1 MLLKTLEKYYDE
13 GWLIKQ
19 THPYKDLTI
28 WNYSRQTMWEDHWD
42 EITLMCRGL
51 VTNSKGDI
59 VSRCFKKFFNWEQL
73 LSVGYTVPNEPFE
86 LFEKMDGQLGLL
98 FWYEDEWIFASRGSF
113 ESIYAKKGMKILKTK
128 DYEKLDQGFT
138 YIFEI
143 IFKEGRI
150 VCAYDYEDLIML
162 GCVNIEH
169 GHEMPI
175 HDFKETFNMLGFTLV
190 KKYNAVDDFQTL
202 KESISDDA
210 EGYVIKFRSGFR
222 MKIKG
227 EEYCRLHSIITKI
240 SSRDIWRYLKDGTPI
255 SELLKDVPDEFDAW
269 VREQVDIMMNAY
281 QLIDVRVSHTYN
293 SEIDTGEFKTRKDTA
308 LKILTYDK
316 TLRGIFFNMYDG
328 RDYSPLIWAKIYP
341 KYSKP
346 FTINDEEGDD
356 N

>member
-1 MLLKTLEKYYDE
+1 MTFLETLNKYYDE

-19 THPYKDLTI
+19 THPTKDLTI
-28 WNYSRQTMWEDHWD
+28 WNYSRATMWEDHWD
-42 EITLMCRGL
+42 EITLQCRGL

-73 LSVGYTVPNEPFE
+73 LNVNYPIPDEPFD

-113 ESIYAKKGMKILKTK
+113 TSMYAERGKEMLEM
-128 DYEKLDQGFT
+128 YQYRQLDKAYT

-150 VCAYDYEDLIML
+150 VCNYDFEGLVML
-162 GCVNIEH
+162 GAIHIET
-169 GHEMPI
+169 GTEIPI
-175 HDFKETFNMLGFTLV
+175 HGYEFEELGFVLV
-190 KKYNAVDDFQTL
+190 KKYDGVADFETL
-202 KESISDDA
+202 KANIKDDA
-210 EGYVIKFRSGFR
+210 EGYVIRFKSGFR

-240 SSRDIWRYLKDGTPI
+240 SSRDIWKYLKDGLPMT
-255 SELLKDVPDEFDAW
+255 ELLEHVPDEFDKW
-269 VREQVDIMMNAY
+269 VHEQVDMMKKAY
-281 QLIDVRVSHTYN
+281 QLIDMRVSHIYMT
-293 SEIDTGEFKTRKDTA
+293 EIDTEDVTCRKDIA
-308 LKILTYDK
+308 MKILTYDK
-316 TLRGIFFNMYDG
+316 GLRGIFFNMYDG
-328 RDYSPLIWAKIYP
+328 RDYSPLIWAKLYP

-346 FTINDEEGDD
+346 FTVNDEEGDD

>member
-1 MLLKTLEKYYDE
+1 MKFLEILNKYYDE

-19 THPYKDLTI
+19 SHPYKDLTI
-28 WNYSRQTMWEDHWD
+28 WNYSRQTQWEDHWD

-59 VSRCFKKFFNWEQL
+59 VSRCFNKFFNWEQL
-73 LSVGYTVPNEPFE
+73 LNVNYPIPDEPFE

-113 ESIYAKKGMKILKTK
+113 TSMYAERAKQLLKAFEYQKFAK
-128 DYEKLDQGFT
+128 DYT

-150 VCAYDYEDLIML
+150 VCKYDFEGLVLLGRIEIVSGIELPVHNVGFEDL
-162 GCVNIEH
+162 GCTV
-169 GHEMPI
+169 
-175 HDFKETFNMLGFTLV
+175 V
-190 KKYNAVDDFQTL
+190 KKYDGVTDFETI
-202 KESISDDA
+202 KSSIKPDA
-210 EGYVIKFRSGFR
+210 EGYVIRFKSGFR

-240 SSRDIWRYLKDGTPI
+240 SSRDIWTYLKDGLPMN
-255 SELLKDVPDEFDAW
+255 ELLEHVPDEFDQW
-269 VREQVDIMMNAY
+269 VHEQIDIMRKSY
-281 QLIDVRVSHTYN
+281 KLIDTKVRNIFV
-293 SEIDTGEFKTRKDTA
+293 SEINTGEFKTRKDLA

-316 TLRGIFFNMYDG
+316 SLHGMFFNMCDG
-328 RDYSPLIWAKIYP
+328 KDYSHMIWAKLYP
-341 KYSKP
+341 KYSRP
-346 FTINDEEGDD
+346 FTINDDEGDD

>member
-1 MLLKTLEKYYDE
+1 MTFLETLNKYYDE

-19 THPYKDLTI
+19 THPTKDLTI
-28 WNYSRQTMWEDHWD
+28 WNYSRQTQWEDHWD

-73 LSVGYTVPNEPFE
+73 LSVNYPIPDEPFV
-86 LFEKMDGQLGLL
+86 LYEKMDGQLGLL

-113 ESIYAKKGMKILKTK
+113 TSMYAERAKKLLEKYQYTQLDE
-128 DYEKLDQGFT
+128 DYT

-150 VCAYDYEDLIML
+150 VCKYDFEGLVML
-162 GCVNIEH
+162 GAIHIEK
-169 GHEMPI
+169 GFELDIHEWEF
-175 HDFKETFNMLGFTLV
+175 DELGFELV
-190 KKYNAVDDFQTL
+190 KKYDGVTDFETL
-202 KESISDDA
+202 KSTIRPDA
-210 EGYVIKFRSGFR
+210 EGYVIRFKSGFR

-240 SSRDIWRYLKDGTPI
+240 SSRDIWKYLKDGLPMD
-255 SELLKDVPDEFDAW
+255 ELLEHVPDEFDTW
-269 VREQVDIMMNAY
+269 VHDQIDTMKKLYM
-281 QLIDVRVSHTYN
+281 LIESKVRNTYD
-293 SEIDTGEFKTRKDTA
+293 SEIDTEEITCRKDIA
-308 LKILTYDK
+308 MKILTYDK
-316 TLRGIFFNMYDG
+316 SLRGIFFNMYDG
-328 RDYSPLIWAKIYP
+328 RDYSPLIWDKLYP

-346 FTINDEEGDD
+346 FTMNDNEGDD

>member
-1 MLLKTLEKYYDE
+1 MNFLETLNKYYDE

-19 THPYKDLTI
+19 SHPTKDLTI
-28 WNYSRQTMWEDHWD
+28 WNYSRQTQWEDHWD

-73 LSVGYTVPNEPFE
+73 LSVGYSIPNEPFE

-113 ESIYAKKGMKILKTK
+113 TSMYAERAKQLLKGFEYEKFDK
-128 DYEKLDQGFT
+128 DYT

-150 VCAYDYEDLIML
+150 VCKYDFEGLVLLGRIEITSGIEQPVHGVGFEEL
-162 GCVNIEH
+162 GCTV
-169 GHEMPI
+169 
-175 HDFKETFNMLGFTLV
+175 V
-190 KKYNAVDDFQTL
+190 KKYDGVTDFETL
-202 KESISDDA
+202 KAGISADA
-210 EGYVIKFRSGFR
+210 EGYVIKFRSHFR

-240 SSRDIWRYLKDGTPI
+240 SSRDIWKYLKDDLPMD
-255 SELLKDVPDEFDAW
+255 ELLEHVPDEFDAW
-269 VREQVDIMMNAY
+269 VHDQ
-281 QLIDVRVSHTYN
+281 IDTMTKLYKMIEGRVRHTYV
-293 SEIDTGEFKTRKDTA
+293 SEIQSQGYKTRKDLA
-308 LKILTYDK
+308 MKIMTYDK
-316 TLRGIFFNMYDG
+316 KLRGIFFNLADG
-328 RDYSPLIWAKIYP
+328 KDISHMIWDKIYP
-341 KYSKP
+341 TYSKP
-346 FTINDEEGDD
+346 FTVNDSEGDD